1 MVGEVITENLKTI
14 PEVPLILKGSGHPTV
29 MEVRGEVYMSRQ
41 AFERLNREQQEA
53 GEPLYANPRNT
64 AAGTLKLLDSRITKR
79 RRLRMFAFHVEV
91 IEGKFAATSQWEI
104 LEALET
110 WGFPVETH
118 RKRHATLQEARH
130 EADSK
135 EQLLRSL
142 PFEADGIVVKVDRL
156 VLHQELGIVGGRE
169 PRWAIARKF
178 APEVVVTRLLDIGI
192 NVGRTGALNPYARLE
207 PVEVSGVTVSNAT
220 LHNEDLIEQKDIRIG
235 DWVEVMRAGEVIPQI
250 IGPIRER
257 RDGSE
262 EPFKMPDKCPACGTP
277 VERPP
282 DEAMRYCPNAT
293 CPGRVLEGIVHFAS
307 RDAMDIRGLGYE
319 RVRQLLD
326 AKLIQDVSDLY
337 QLSAERLVELDRFAK
352 QSANQLVTA
361 IAASRDRPFSIV
373 LFGIG
378 IRHVGKNIAQLLAR
392 RFGSMEALMNASAD
406 QINSVPGVGLT
417 IAEAVVS
424 FFAEP
429 RNRSLIERLQQ
440 AGLPMVEAG
449 AVVTGGPL
457 SGKSYVLTG
466 TLPTLSRQKAAS
478 LIEQAGGH
486 VTGSVSKKTDVLV
499 AGEEAGSKLE
509 KARSLGIEVIEEA
522 ELLRRVGGN

>member
-1 MVGEVITENLKTI
+1 
-14 PEVPLILKGSGHPTV
+14 
-29 MEVRGEVYMSRQ
+29 
-41 AFERLNREQQEA
+41 
-53 GEPLYANPRNT
+53 
-64 AAGTLKLLDSRITKR
+64 
-79 RRLRMFAFHVEV
+79 
-91 IEGKFAATSQWEI
+91 
-104 LEALET
+104 
-110 WGFPVETH
+110 
-118 RKRHATLQEARH
+118 
-130 EADSK
+130 
-135 EQLLRSL
+135 
-142 PFEADGIVVKVDRL
+142 
-156 VLHQELGIVGGRE
+156 
-169 PRWAIARKF
+169 
-178 APEVVVTRLLDIGI
+178 
-192 NVGRTGALNPYARLE
+192 
-207 PVEVSGVTVSNAT
+207 VTVSNAT

-262 EPFKMPDKCPACGTP
+262 QPFKMPDKCPACGTP

-326 AKLIQDVSDLY
+326 TRLIQDVSDLY

-361 IAASRDRPFSIV
+361 IAASRDRPLSIV

-378 IRHVGKNIAQLLAR
+378 IRHVGKNVAQLLAR

-406 QINSVPGVGLT
+406 QVNSVPGAGPT

-429 RNRSLIERLQQ
+429 RNRSLIERLQR

-449 AVVTGGPL
+449 AVATDGPL

-466 TLPTLSRQKAAS
+466 TLPTLSRQKAAL

-509 KARSLGIEVIEEA
+509 KARSLGIEVIDEA
-522 ELLRRVGGN
+522 ELLRRVGIEGLRD